1 MWGAAYGGNIMSEI
15 PSKIR
20 EMMTEIDELKE
31 NFKRIKGNSGQLNSR
46 SERKEKK

>member
-1 MWGAAYGGNIMSEI
+1 MSEM

-31 NFKRIKGNSGQLNSR
+31 NFKRIKGD
-46 SERKEKK
+46 SEWLGTSHESKEKK